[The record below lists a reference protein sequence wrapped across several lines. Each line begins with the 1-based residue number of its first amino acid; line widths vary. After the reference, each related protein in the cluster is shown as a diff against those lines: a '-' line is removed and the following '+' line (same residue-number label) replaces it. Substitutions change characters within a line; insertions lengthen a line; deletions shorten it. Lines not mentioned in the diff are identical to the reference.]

1 MKLPIVWGLI
11 FRRNVIRGLTFGR
24 DIIWGLIF
32 GVVFTAI
39 LQGAVWLLSE
49 PDPYK
54 DVVVDN
60 VEKTDSGYIVTASF
74 IKTDCKFKRLEV
86 FGVNTGIPIY
96 LEWEA
101 LDGSPSTDYDRSIGK
116 QHLVILAITAGGD
129 YDAIEIRTRHD
140 CGGAMVDK
148 VFAKIVTEEWSND

>member
-1 MKLPIVWGLI
+1 MK
-11 FRRNVIRGLTFGR
+11 R

-39 LQGAVWLLSE
+39 LQGAIWLLSE
-49 PDPYK
+49 PNPYK
-54 DVVVDN
+54 DVVVEN

-74 IKTDCKFKRLEV
+74 IKTECTFKRLEV

-116 QHLVILAITAGGD
+116 QHLVILAITAD
-129 YDAIEIRTRHD
+129 AAYDTLEIRTRHD
-140 CGGAMVDK
+140 CGGQLVDK
-148 VFAKIVTEEWSND
+148 VFAKIQTQGGPV